1 MFNFRKQLTLLLKE
15 PLIIFTH
22 NTSKVSLMLPLMLQR
37 LEPTTVLFDPLN
49 MSEHRKL
56 TYVDGSPINF
66 GYQRWVSAPIAI
78 RIDAYD
84 VAVLLI
90 TAITAVINFIATLD
104 QRDTSSIKAT
114 EFSFIALK

>member
-56 TYVDGSPINF
+56 TYVDGSPIIF
-66 GYQRWVSAPIAI
+66 GYQRRVSTPVAI
-78 RIDAYD
+78 RINAND
-84 VAVLLI
+84 VTILLI
-90 TAITAVINFIATLD
+90 TAINAVINFIAALD
-104 QRDTSSIKAT
+104 QWDASSHKAT
-114 EFSFIALK
+114 KFIFIALK